1 MKNKLGDEQRLRHI
15 LNAIEEI
22 EAYTHGVQKE
32 DFLQNSMMRYASI
45 KQLEI
50 IGEACNHLSKEIREQ
65 SLTVQW
71 NEIIG
76 MRHVFV
82 HEYFGIDNL
91 LLWEIIKE
99 DLMDFKTEVIH
110 LLGNF

>member
-15 LNAIEEI
+15 LNAITEI
-22 EAYTHGVQKE
+22 ESYTLGVQIE
-32 DFLQNSMMRYASI
+32 DFLQNSMMRFASI

-50 IGEACNHLSKEIREQ
+50 IGEACNHLSIEIKNQ
-65 SLTVQW
+65 STDVQW
-71 NEIIG
+71 NEIVG
-76 MRHVFV
+76 MRHIFV

-91 LLWEIIKE
+91 LLWEIINQ
-99 DLMDFKTEVIH
+99 DLQDFKKSVIQ

>member
-15 LNAIEEI
+15 LNAIGEI
-22 EAYTHGVQKE
+22 ESYTFGVQIE
-32 DFLQNSMMRYASI
+32 DFLQNSMMRFASI

-50 IGEACNHLSKEIREQ
+50 IGEASNHLSKEIKQ
-65 SLTVQW
+65 KSPAVQW
-71 NEIIG
+71 DEIIG

-91 LLWEIIKE
+91 LLWEIITQ
-99 DLMDFKTEVIH
+99 DLQDFKKSVNQ
-110 LLGNF
+110 LLSNL